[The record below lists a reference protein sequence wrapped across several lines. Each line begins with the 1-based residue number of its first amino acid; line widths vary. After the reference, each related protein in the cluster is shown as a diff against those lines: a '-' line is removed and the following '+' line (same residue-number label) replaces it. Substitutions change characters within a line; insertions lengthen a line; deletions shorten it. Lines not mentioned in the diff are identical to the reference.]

1 MTNWCSAGGERPDMK
16 RNDNWPSENKVFVFG
31 LGFIWLQKVKSQSHS
46 SLNALRWNVQDGPT
60 SAWNMERRA
69 ACLTFRNDFNFTMT
83 NASSGQQTTPRR
95 NSHSEVMWIS
105 GTQGVSP
112 PGSVSP
118 RHWMETMKESEVG
131 NWWNANVRRERIRKL
146 KACFF
151 SVKLFELHQPVGKV
165 LYRFKKVEIIFLVIM
180 NPNKRG
186 WWNIQWKKEL
196 DGEIILNKHN
206 SRCSLGFRAA
216 CVSSF
221 HMCTS
226 ISSQS

>member
-1 MTNWCSAGGERPDMK
+1 MTNWCSAGGERPDVK

-69 ACLTFRNDFNFTMT
+69 ARLTFRNDFNFTMT

-105 GTQGVSP
+105 GTRVFLLPAQYPLVTG
-112 PGSVSP
+112 
-118 RHWMETMKESEVG
+118 WKTMKESEVG

-151 SVKLFELHQPVGKV
+151 CKALWTAPTCRKGA
-165 LYRFKKVEIIFLVIM
+165 
-180 NPNKRG
+180 
-186 WWNIQWKKEL
+186 IQ
-196 DGEIILNKHN
+196 
-206 SRCSLGFRAA
+206 
-216 CVSSF
+216 V
-221 HMCTS
+221 
-226 ISSQS
+226 

>member
-69 ACLTFRNDFNFTMT
+69 ARLTFRNDFNFTMT

-105 GTQGVSP
+105 GTQG
-112 PGSVSP
+112 
-118 RHWMETMKESEVG
+118 
-131 NWWNANVRRERIRKL
+131 
-146 KACFF
+146 CF
-151 SVKLFELHQPVGKV
+151 SSRLSIPSS
-165 LYRFKKVEIIFLVIM
+165 
-180 NPNKRG
+180 
-186 WWNIQWKKEL
+186 L
-196 DGEIILNKHN
+196 DGKPWRNQRWET
-206 SRCSLGFRAA
+206 GE
-216 CVSSF
+216 
-221 HMCTS
+221 MQTS
-226 ISSQS
+226 GGKEYANLKPAFFCKALWTAPTCRKGAIQV